1 MWRLP
6 LVSPDVLH
14 LLTLPFRLAFAF
26 VAAILVLPFALLA
39 LPLLLVG
46 VFVKVALAIVLLPL
60 ALIGAAVGVCV
71 PVVPFAIVG
80 LCVWLLTQRSPAA
93 TAGRG

>member
-1 MWRLP
+1 
-6 LVSPDVLH
+6 VFH
-14 LLTLPFRLAFAF
+14 LLTLPFRLAFGLL
-26 VAAILVLPFALLA
+26 VALFVLPFALLA

-46 VFVKVALAIVLLPL
+46 AVVKVALAIVLLPL

-71 PVVPFAIVG
+71 PILPFAVLA